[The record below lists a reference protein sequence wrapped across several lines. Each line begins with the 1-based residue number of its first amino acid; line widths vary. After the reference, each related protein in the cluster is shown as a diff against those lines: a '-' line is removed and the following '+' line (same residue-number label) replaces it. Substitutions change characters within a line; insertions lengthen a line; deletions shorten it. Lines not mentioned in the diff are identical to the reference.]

1 MHEPYQLK
9 NLAING
15 NIVKELGYQG
25 KDIKDI
31 LQRCL
36 NAVIE
41 NPENNTIEYLINMI
55 KRTD

>member
-9 NLAING
+9 NLAITG
-15 NIVKELGYQG
+15 NAVKELGYQG

-36 NAVIE
+36 NTVIE

>member
-1 MHEPYQLK
+1 MHEPYHLK
-9 NLAING
+9 DLSIDG
-15 NIVKELGYQG
+15 NTVKELGYQG

-55 KRTD
+55 KRTS